1 MSMLHP
7 AINDESDD
15 EAANRQTASLGGL
28 AIALLLLVLSLLV
41 VRELQ
46 AEATT
51 EWGMQVNCDLE
62 PTMPSA
68 VVTSS
73 LITV

>member
-28 AIALLLLVLSLLV
+28 AITLLLLVMSV
-41 VRELQ
+41 FVMRGLQ

-51 EWGMQVNCDLE
+51 EWGMQVNCD
-62 PTMPSA
+62 PRTMPSA
-68 VVTSS
+68 VVRSS
-73 LITV
+73 LMTV

>member
-28 AIALLLLVLSLLV
+28 AITLLLLVMSV
-41 VRELQ
+41 FVMRELQ

-51 EWGMQVNCDLE
+51 EWGMQVNCDPE
-62 PTMPSA
+62 RTMPSA
-68 VVTSS
+68 VVRSS
-73 LITV
+73 LMTV

>member
-1 MSMLHP
+1 MLHP

-28 AIALLLLVLSLLV
+28 AITLLLLVMSLFV
-41 VRELQ
+41 MRELQ

-51 EWGMQVNCDLE
+51 EWGRQVNCDPE
-62 PTMPSA
+62 RTMPSA

-73 LITV
+73 LMTV